1 MKRGGKVARETM
13 IFKEEFPDPSIVLS
27 LRCRVTHNK
36 ILSVPFHLFVAF
48 FVQN

>member
-27 LRCRVTHNK
+27 LRCRLTHNK
-36 ILSVPFHLFVAF
+36 ILSVLFHLFVAF